1 MSEERIK
8 KLRKLQGDA
17 EGIYGNIEWNMKGL
31 IMSAVL
37 VFNPRFLFL
46 QSIPKVIS
54 VDGLNIDGFE
64 VFGLTLREYERENRA
79 KELIAAAKRALIC
92 ESLEVGADLLVRC
105 ARILSSGKDPYESNN
120 YFTANI
126 SELWSTSKGKA
137 GRLIAAEDRAFVE
150 SCAAPLRHWIRHN
163 NGKIPPKETLYYD
176 GSPRGRRVQVQLEWK
191 QDSDNDINDIKLPL
205 AMAYNIFWTIREMIL
220 SGIKKAVS
228 NAESN

>member
-17 EGIYGNIEWNMKGL
+17 EGIYGNIEWNMAGL

-37 VFNPRFLFL
+37 VLNPRLLFL
-46 QSIPKVIS
+46 QSIPEIIS
-54 VDGLNIDGFE
+54 IDGLDIDGFQT
-64 VFGLTLREYERENRA
+64 FGLTLARHERKDRSN
-79 KELIAAAKRALIC
+79 ELIAAAKRSLVC

-105 ARILSSGKDPYESNN
+105 ARILHSGKDPYEIDQN
-120 YFTANI
+120 FTAKI
-126 SELWSTSKGKA
+126 SELWNAKRGKA
-137 GRLIAAEDRAFVE
+137 GYLIGAEDRAFVE

-191 QDSDNDINDIKLPL
+191 QDSDNDIKLPL